1 MSHVTIE
8 TQYEP
13 ESGTYNLAVYKGA
26 SNNPD
31 QMLGEPIWIQKRIDE
46 ADVYRAKFKVRDEL
60 IGAGDAVHFAPRCR
74 ILGELGRLVDDPGA
88 PEKPE
93 ASEWDTF
100 LVHRENL
107 LNRLREDLDR
117 LSPGELCAVAD
128 IVFPGVETRA
138 QHDEVLDEDRYVL
151 AAPSGTSMHNYVRYR
166 LNGGDT
172 EKPKTASGPKMG

>member
-1 MSHVTIE
+1 MTHVTIE

-13 ESGTYNLAVYKGA
+13 ENGTYNLAVYRGA

-31 QMLGEPIWIQKRIDE
+31 QMLGDPVWVQKRISE
-46 ADVYRAKFKVRDEL
+46 ADVYRAKFKVRDEM

-74 ILGELGRLVDDPGA
+74 ILGELGRIDEPGA
-88 PEKPE
+88 PEKPDV
-93 ASEWDTF
+93 SEWDSF

-107 LNRLREDLDR
+107 LERLREDLDR

-128 IVFPGVETRA
+128 IAFQGVATRA
-138 QHDEVLDEDRYVL
+138 EYDEVLGEDRYIL
-151 AAPSGTSMHNYVRYR
+151 AAPAGTSMHNYARYR